1 MLDCSISSL
10 ELPEE
15 TTDLISPSLVRLSF
29 SSSRRLVADK
39 LTTVETASEEDQESF
54 FTLTNVEVNLEG
66 FNISIHDSQHPVR
79 NFLAKPALRAYIQA
93 QFVEALQEAIAAGFK
108 SLDREFFK
116 IQQRAVGASHGAP
129 DLSSYLQALFTIPFA
144 SLSGGSSDVEVQ
156 ENGTGLTKIGAD
168 GNSILAIGVNEE
180 LLPGKLTG
188 LGLQGKDVVARKKGL
203 ENLAEEGRATIEQ
216 AVDTVEG
223 VVEDLDE
230 ERERLGDEFEDR
242 RRAEERKNG
251 WKSSAFDL

>member
-1 MLDCSISSL
+1 M
-10 ELPEE
+10 
-15 TTDLISPSLVRLSF
+15 
-29 SSSRRLVADK
+29 
-39 LTTVETASEEDQESF
+39 
-54 FTLTNVEVNLEG
+54 
-66 FNISIHDSQHPVR
+66 
-79 NFLAKPALRAYIQA
+79 
-93 QFVEALQEAIAAGFK
+93 
-108 SLDREFFK
+108 
-116 IQQRAVGASHGAP
+116 
-129 DLSSYLQALFTIPFA
+129 
-144 SLSGGSSDVEVQ
+144 
-156 ENGTGLTKIGAD
+156 TKIGAD

-203 ENLAEEGRATIEQ
+203 ENLAEEGRSTYEQ